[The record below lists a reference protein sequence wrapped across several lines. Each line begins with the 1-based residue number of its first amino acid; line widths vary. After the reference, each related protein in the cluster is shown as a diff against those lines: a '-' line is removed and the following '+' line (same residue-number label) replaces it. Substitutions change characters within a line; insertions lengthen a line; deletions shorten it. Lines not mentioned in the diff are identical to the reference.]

1 MNELMS
7 ILLYQFGPL
16 TNHFRKHAVVAG
28 VAVVAVV
35 AVADDVVSE
44 DLIVHLPGY
53 DVVVVHVLVLVLY

>member
-28 VAVVAVV
+28 VAVVAV
-35 AVADDVVSE
+35 ADDVVSE

-53 DVVVVHVLVLVLY
+53 DVVVVHVLVLVHVLY